1 MSKAITMKQIDA
13 LIKEYENQQKEIK
26 KKLELIK
33 NGAEF
38 GEDATDSFMYGFDIV
53 NGQRPYFPSKLL
65 KVIDEETG
73 LIEYDEYGSL
83 RDRIKK
89 RTVLDLVVVGYCK

>member
-1 MSKAITMKQIDA
+1 MSNAISIKQIND
-13 LIKEYENQQKEIK
+13 LIEKYYKQQKEIK

-38 GEDATDSFMYGFDIV
+38 GEDATDPFMYGYDIID
-53 NGQRPYFPSKLL
+53 GQRPYYPSKLI

-73 LIEYDEYGSL
+73 LIEYEEHGVK
-83 RDRIKK
+83 R
-89 RTVLDLVVVGYCK
+89 RTVLDLIVIGY

>member
-1 MSKAITMKQIDA
+1 MSEIITLKQIND
-13 LIKEYENQQKEIK
+13 LKVKYEEQQKEIK

-38 GEDATDSFMYGFDIV
+38 GEDATDPFMYGYDIV
-53 NGQRPYFPSKLL
+53 NGQRPYYPGKLI

-73 LIEYDEYGSL
+73 VIEYDEYLSD
-83 RDRIKK
+83 RDNIK
-89 RTVLDLVVVGYCK
+89 RRSVLDLIVVGYHK

>member
-1 MSKAITMKQIDA
+1 MSKVITMKQIND
-13 LIKEYENQQKEIK
+13 LKETYQNQQKEIK

-38 GEDATDSFMYGFDIV
+38 GEDATDPFMYGYDIV
-53 NGQRPYFPSKLL
+53 DGQRPYYPSKLI

-73 LIEYDEYGSL
+73 LIEYEEHG
-83 RDRIKK
+83 IKQ
-89 RTVLDLVVVGYCK
+89 RTVLELIVVGYCE